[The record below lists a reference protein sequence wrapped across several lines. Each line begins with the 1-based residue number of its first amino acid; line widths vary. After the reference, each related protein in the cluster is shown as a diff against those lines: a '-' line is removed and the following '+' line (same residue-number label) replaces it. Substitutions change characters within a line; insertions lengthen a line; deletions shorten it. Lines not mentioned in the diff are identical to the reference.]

1 MERDKALA
9 LLEDQH
15 EFPGVF
21 GFRVI
26 VDVARRTEVVTAVQ
40 AVLGEE
46 EHLEDVRE
54 RASRGGNFV
63 SLHLQAH
70 VRHATT
76 VLEVYEVCR
85 AIEGVRMTI

>member
-15 EFPGVF
+15 EFPGLF

-26 VDVARRTEVVTAVQ
+26 VDTARRAEVVSAVQ

-46 EHLEDVRE
+46 EHLVEVRE
-54 RASRGGNFV
+54 RASRGGSFV
-63 SLHLQAH
+63 SLHLQTRVGSAS
-70 VRHATT
+70 T
-76 VLEVYEVCR
+76 VLDVYAVCR
-85 AIEGVRMTI
+85 EIEGVKLTM